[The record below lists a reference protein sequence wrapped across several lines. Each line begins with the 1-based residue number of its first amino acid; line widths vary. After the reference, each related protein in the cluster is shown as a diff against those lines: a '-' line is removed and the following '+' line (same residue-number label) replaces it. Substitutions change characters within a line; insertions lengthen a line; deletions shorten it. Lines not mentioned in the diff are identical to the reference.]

1 MRCTLLLFFVLLI
14 SNPCLKA
21 QQYMSWAQGGGNA
34 GIDLGWNNETDAAG
48 NVYSCGVFSGTID
61 ADPGSGVFNLTSN
74 GVRSFYLIKYNAS
87 GNFLWALSA
96 GGSALNNFCIVAIDP
111 AGNPVLS
118 GTFSGTVDFNPGPG
132 TFNLTAQAEDIFVV
146 KYNTSGQ
153 MIWAIQA
160 GGAGNESAGDC
171 AIDLSGNICITGD
184 YSQVGTVLKLNSAGT
199 VLWTKQ
205 FASVSP
211 SFSKGASVAVDALD
225 NILVTGLFSGTVDF
239 NPGAGVLNLTSQSY
253 LDGFLTK
260 LDATGNFMWAKHIVK
275 SSGVSLGTSLV
286 GDVAGNSYV
295 IGRFEGTADFDPGPG
310 TITAT
315 ANGFNDLFVSK
326 YTSVGNLSWVKV
338 LTGPGSESGDDIC
351 IDPSG
356 MYITVAGDF
365 NGLFDFDPGTGSYI
379 IDGGV
384 PGLGSGFL
392 CRLTNAGEF
401 VWAGAF
407 EGPGAGSCF
416 SVSTDGCNNLYVSGY
431 FSNALDT
438 EPGSNINILPST
450 GDNDFFTLKIS
461 QSLWT
466 GNVSTDWHDPLNWE
480 CNTVPGVQSNVII
493 PTLVPRY
500 PIVSAN
506 AEVKSLTVLTAASV
520 QVQPGVEMKVNGH
533 SD

>member
-1 MRCTLLLFFVLLI
+1 MRCTLLLFFVFLI
-14 SNPCLKA
+14 SNNCLHA
-21 QQYMSWAQGGGNA
+21 QQYMSWAQGGG
-34 GIDLGWNNETDAAG
+34 GTGQEIGWNTEVDAAG
-48 NVYSCGVFSGTID
+48 NVYSCGIFNGTID
-61 ADPGSGVFNLTSN
+61 ADPGPSVFNLTSN
-74 GVRSFYLIKYNAS
+74 GDRDFYLIKYNPS
-87 GNFLWALSA
+87 GNFLWALSV
-96 GGSALNNFCIVAIDP
+96 GGPAVENFCIVAIDP

-118 GTFSGTVDFNPGPG
+118 GRFSGTVDFNPSSG

-160 GGAGNESAGDC
+160 GGTGDDSAGDC

-184 YSQVGTVLKLNSAGT
+184 YSMVGTVLKLNSAGT
-199 VLWTKQ
+199 VLWIKQ
-205 FASVSP
+205 FTSG
-211 SFSKGASVAVDALD
+211 FSKGASIAVDALD
-225 NILVTGLFSGTVDF
+225 NVLVTGLFSGTVDF

-260 LDATGNFMWAKHIVK
+260 LDATGSFMWAKHI
-275 SSGVSLGTSLV
+275 SRGSGVSLGLSLIA
-286 GDVAGNSYV
+286 DVPGNTYV

-315 ANGFNDLFVSK
+315 ANGFNDLFVVK
-326 YTSVGNLSWVKV
+326 YTSAGNLSWVKV

-356 MYITVAGDF
+356 MYITLSGDF

-379 IDGGV
+379 IDGG
-384 PGLGSGFL
+384 PMGLGSGFL

-401 VWAGAF
+401 VWAGAL
-407 EGPGAGSCF
+407 EGPGSASCF
-416 SVSTDGCNNLYVSGY
+416 SVSTDGCNNLYVSGN
-431 FSNALDT
+431 FSNTLDT
-438 EPGSNINILPST
+438 EPGSNINMLTSN
-450 GDNDFFTLKIS
+450 GDNDFFTIKIS

-466 GNVSTDWHDPLNWE
+466 GNVSTDWHNPLNWE

-493 PTLVPRY
+493 PTIVPRY
-500 PIVSAN
+500 PVVSAN